1 MASIKQSSTGIY
13 QVRVR
18 SNKYPTVCKSFH
30 SLKDAKSWA
39 KWIEAE
45 QQSGRW
51 LTVAHIKIPTLKEAL
66 IKYSQEVTPLKKSA
80 KREIY
85 TIGAI
90 CRANITSKQ
99 LDLIKGADI
108 ASLRDQW
115 LKEALSPATVRLRMA
130 TISHCYT
137 IAFKEWGLNIT
148 NPVLQVRKPLV
159 SNARER
165 RLYKGEFEAV
175 LNAAEFK
182 GLKEVALLALAS
194 AMRLSEVVALRWTDI
209 SITNKT
215 ATLHNTK
222 NGKPRIVP
230 LGAEALSIIEALPN
244 CSNGRLFDS
253 ESHAMS
259 QAWARAVKRARAIYE
274 ADCVSNSITPDDR
287 YLIDLRFH
295 DLRHERISRLFELG
309 ILNTMEVAAISG
321 HRTIQMLARYTHLNA
336 SRIADKLVAA

>member
-1 MASIKQSSTGIY
+1 MASIKQSSTGLY

-18 SNKYPTVCKSFH
+18 SNKHPTVCKSFH

-39 KWIEAE
+39 KWVEVE

-51 LTVAHIKIPTLKEAL
+51 SPVPAPKIPSLKEAL
-66 IKYSQEVTPLKKSA
+66 IKYGQEVTPLKKSA
-80 KREIY
+80 KRELY

-99 LDLIKGADI
+99 LDAIKGADI

-115 LKEALSPATVRLRMA
+115 LKESLSPATVKLRMA

-137 IAFKEWGLNIT
+137 IAFKEWGLNLT

-182 GLKEVALLALAS
+182 GLKEVAQLALAT
-194 AMRLSEVVALRWTDI
+194 AMRLSEVLRLRWPDI
-209 SITNKT
+209 STNNKT
-215 ATLHNTK
+215 ATLHDTK

-230 LGAEALSIIEALPN
+230 LGAEALTIIEALPN
-244 CSNGRLFDS
+244 HTNGRLFDS

-274 ADCVSNSITPDDR
+274 ADCADKGIAPDNA
-287 YLIDLRFH
+287 YLIDLRLH

-321 HRTIQMLARYTHLNA
+321 HRTIQMLSRYTHLNA
-336 SRIADKLVAA
+336 SKIADKLAVA